1 MTRRWPRPAA
11 VGILLAAAGL
21 AVSLPTRPAAAQTGT
36 LVVIAV
42 GDISP
47 PPAENKTDDMATA
60 AIAIGANPH
69 RILLAGDT
77 QYERG
82 ELANYQ
88 STRGFAASWGRPTLY
103 NRTCPAI
110 GNHEYLDPGVGAP
123 GFFTYFGPRLAACA
137 NPGGRPDLGYYSF
150 DLPNGWHVVAL
161 NSDCGRTDPAAPACS
176 AGSAQVTW
184 LQADLQ
190 AHAASRCM
198 LAYWHHPRWGSG
210 FFGDDA
216 NVALFWSALNHV
228 HADLI
233 VDGHEHH
240 YARFGPMTPQGH
252 LSPTGAGIRQ
262 ITVGTGGRSLLGS
275 RIPPHPEGIR
285 YRDFDHY
292 GVIRLA
298 LSPTGW
304 STEFRRTDGVIADR
318 AAAGCWQ

>member
-1 MTRRWPRPAA
+1 MSRRWPRLAA
-11 VGILLAAAGL
+11 AGILLAAAAL
-21 AVSLPTRPAAAQTGT
+21 AVPLPTRPAEAQTGT
-36 LVVIAV
+36 LVVVAV

-47 PPAENKTDDMATA
+47 PPAEDKTDDMATA
-60 AIAIGANPH
+60 AIAIGANPT
-69 RILLAGDT
+69 RVLLAGDT

-82 ELANYQ
+82 QLADFQ
-88 STRGFAASWGRPTLY
+88 STRGFAASWGRPILY
-103 NRTCPAI
+103 NRTCPAV

-137 NPGGRPDLGYYSF
+137 NPGGRPDRGYYSF
-150 DLPNGWHVVAL
+150 DLANGWHVVAL
-161 NSDCGRTDPAAPACS
+161 NSDCGRDDPAAPACG

-184 LQADLQ
+184 LQSDLQ
-190 AHAASRCM
+190 AHAGSRCI

-210 FFGDDA
+210 FFNDDA
-216 NVALFWSALNHV
+216 NVALFWSALYHV

-240 YARFGPMTPQGH
+240 YARFGALDPAGH
-252 LSPTGAGIRQ
+252 LHADGQGIRQ

-275 RIPPHPEGIR
+275 RVPPHPEGLR

-292 GVIRLA
+292 GILRLA

-304 STEFRRTDGVIADR
+304 SSEFRRTDGVIADR
-318 AAAGCWQ
+318 AGAGCWP